1 MKTKV
6 MPLGQNVLV
15 KPEKADKKT
24 NTGIYLPD
32 TSSEE
37 KPQQGRVIAVGDSEK
52 IKVKKNQKV
61 IYARY
66 SGTEI
71 KIDNE
76 DCLIVKNEDILAVVE

>member
-1 MKTKV
+1 MKTRV

>member
-1 MKTKV
+1 M
-6 MPLGQNVLV
+6 GQNVLV